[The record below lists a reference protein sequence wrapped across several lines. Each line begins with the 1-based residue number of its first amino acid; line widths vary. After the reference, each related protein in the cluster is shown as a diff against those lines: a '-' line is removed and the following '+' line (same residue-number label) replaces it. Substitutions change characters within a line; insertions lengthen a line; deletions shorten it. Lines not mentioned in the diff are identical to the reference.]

1 MIFHWNGDTVR
12 IGWASGSKCPYLQ
25 FDPDANRVRVEFHD
39 DEYNIMLPNGW
50 HRYRSMPETQEFVI
64 DRKLI
69 APESATGVVCSWGIG
84 ECEWHTSS
92 IENCT
97 IYTDGTTNG
106 ADCKTIT
113 LGTTMIDGNSFVSS
127 SATFNDNA
135 AAWWTIFASA
145 AACIVENCTVYTDGS
160 RVTEP
165 ESPTEKKQPE
175 PEDDWERKARRRTED
190 NLRQFFGE

>member
-1 MIFHWNGDTVR
+1 MILHWNGYTVR
-12 IGWASGSKCPYLQ
+12 IGWTSGSKCPYLQ
-25 FDPDANRVRVEFHD
+25 FDPDANRVKVEFHD
-39 DEYNIMLPNGW
+39 DEYNMMLPNGW
-50 HRYRSMPETQEFVI
+50 HRYRSMPETQEFAI

-69 APESATGVVCSWGIG
+69 APESSAGVVFSWGIG

-92 IENCT
+92 IKNCT
-97 IYTDGTTNG
+97 IYTDDATNG

-113 LGTTMIDGNSFVSS
+113 IGGTTTIDGNSFVSS

-135 AAWWTIFASA
+135 SAWWTIFASA
-145 AACIVENCTVYTDGS
+145 AAS

-175 PEDDWERKARRRTED
+175 PEDDWEGKARRRTDD